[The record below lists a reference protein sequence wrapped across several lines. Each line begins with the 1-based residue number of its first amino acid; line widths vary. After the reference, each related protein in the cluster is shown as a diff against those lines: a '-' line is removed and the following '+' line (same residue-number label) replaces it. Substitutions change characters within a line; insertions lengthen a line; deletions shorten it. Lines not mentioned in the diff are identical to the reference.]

1 MSYEEKT
8 LDEISSKIVNKFV
21 KKSNLS
27 DNQIKEIIEK
37 EINTSNELSNENT
50 SYKKISILFNNL
62 NKNYDYSKISF
73 NSVENIYIPISLL

>member
-1 MSYEEKT
+1 MPSIASLNELRRKA

-37 EINTSNELSNENT
+37 EINTS
-50 SYKKISILFNNL
+50 K
-62 NKNYDYSKISF
+62 
-73 NSVENIYIPISLL
+73 